1 MIEQNVANRLQKAQ
15 ELFQSGE
22 YKDAL
27 RYYGEIYSE
36 NSKIEEAKIG
46 VFLCD
51 MALESGEE
59 AQALFDYYYLI
70 KEDQEDAAK
79 VISDIIDTLDVS
91 KNTIAEL
98 ISAHAGKIEDVDGIS
113 YTDFMQVVKERG
125 DFKHTFE
132 DIMFSTRIYLTSKEE
147 LIGFIT
153 QLHKGGF
160 EKMALQYLDDTS
172 EIFDYDQEVME
183 LYSLFEECK

>member
-1 MIEQNVANRLQKAQ
+1 MTEQNVANRLQKAQ

-22 YKDAL
+22 YRDAL
-27 RYYGEIYSE
+27 RYYGDIYNE
-36 NSKIEEAKIG
+36 NPKIEEAKIG

-70 KEDQEDAAK
+70 KEEQEDAAK
-79 VISDIIDTLDVS
+79 VISDIIDTLDES
-91 KNTIAEL
+91 KNSIASL
-98 ISAHAGKIEDVDGIS
+98 ISAHARLSEDIDGIS
-113 YTDFMQVVKERG
+113 YIDFMKIVEERG

-132 DIMFSTRIYLTSKEE
+132 DIMFSTRIYLTSKVE
-147 LIGFIT
+147 LMGFIT

-172 EIFDYDQEVME
+172 EIFDYDQEVMG
-183 LYSLFEECK
+183 LYNLFEEKK